1 MEAII
6 RVVPDVTPTNLSWRI
21 QCCYPPL
28 CIPAHF
34 HQYGNQ
40 MSNALS
46 SIGKKT
52 DSQSTISHRPSQLD
66 VSIGQYLI
74 NRLQDYGI
82 RDCFGI
88 PGDYIL
94 NFYSMLEKSP
104 INVVGCTREDCAGFA
119 ADAYARIR
127 GMGALCV
134 TYCVGGLSVCNS
146 VAGAFAEKSP
156 VVLLSGAPGMN
167 ERVNN
172 PLLHHKVK
180 DFSTQIDVFEK
191 LCIAATELVD
201 PIIAFSEID
210 RVLDACYRFKRPVY
224 IELPRDMV
232 NVIPPI
238 AHAFRRPNT
247 QFDSLALDE
256 AVREAVDRINQAKK
270 PIIIAG
276 VEIHRFGLQDQ
287 LLKLA
292 EQAKI
297 PIAATILGKSVVDE
311 THPLY
316 VGLYE
321 GAMGREEVT
330 QYVEESDC
338 VLLLG
343 AFMTDINLG
352 IYTAQLDV
360 RNCIYATSEQ
370 LQISYHHYP
379 NVPLEDFLDRL
390 TRANSKP
397 AHRVIPDVLRQK
409 HPVNFQPEPGRTLE
423 ISRMISRINGQI
435 DAQTIVIADIGDALF
450 ASSELVIHERTDFL
464 SPAYYTS
471 MGFSV
476 PAALGAC
483 VAKPDDRVLVIVGD
497 GAFQM
502 TGQEMSSLIR
512 LGHAPII
519 IVLDNHGYGTERFLQ
534 EGTWKYNEIAVWNY
548 SKLPEVYGGG
558 RGYLVT
564 DELEFDA
571 ALNTA
576 WADKSQLHLI
586 HAKLAEGD
594 ASQTLKRLAQRLG
607 QHI

>member
-1 MEAII
+1 
-6 RVVPDVTPTNLSWRI
+6 
-21 QCCYPPL
+21 
-28 CIPAHF
+28 
-34 HQYGNQ
+34 

-46 SIGKKT
+46 SIGKRT
-52 DSQSTISHRPSQLD
+52 ESRNTISQRPGQLD
-66 VSIGQYLI
+66 MSIGQYLI

-82 RDCFGI
+82 ADCFGI
-88 PGDYIL
+88 PGDYVL
-94 NFYSMLEKSP
+94 TFYSMLEKSP

-127 GMGALCV
+127 GMGAVCV

-146 VAGAFAEKSP
+146 IAGAFAEKSP
-156 VVLLSGAPGMN
+156 VVMLTGSPGLN

-172 PLLHHKVK
+172 PLLHHKVR
-180 DFSTQIDVFEK
+180 DFSTQLEVFEK

-201 PIIAFSEID
+201 PVTAFSEID
-210 RVLDACYRFKRPVY
+210 RVLDACFRYKRPVY
-224 IELPRDMV
+224 IDLPRDMV

-238 AHAFRRPNT
+238 AHAFRRPST
-247 QFDSLALDE
+247 EFDSLALDE
-256 AVREAVDRINQAKK
+256 AVKEAVDRINQSKK
-270 PIIIAG
+270 PVIIAG
-276 VEIHRFGLQDQ
+276 VEIHRFGLQEQ
-287 LLKLA
+287 LIKLA
-292 EQAKI
+292 EQCKI
-297 PIAATILGKSVVDE
+297 PIATTILGKSVVNE
-311 THPLY
+311 THPLF

-330 QYVEESDC
+330 QYVEDSDC

-360 RNCIYATSEQ
+360 RQCIYATSEQ
-370 LQISYHHYP
+370 LQISYHHFP
-379 NVPLEDFLDRL
+379 NVPLADFLDRL
-390 TRANSKP
+390 FKAQPMPEQRPIPEALRIKHPRFEIEPSKP
-397 AHRVIPDVLRQK
+397 LGV
-409 HPVNFQPEPGRTLE
+409 
-423 ISRMISRINGQI
+423 SRMVSRINTQI

-450 ASSELVIHERTDFL
+450 ASSELVIHEHTDFL

-483 VAKPDDRVLVIVGD
+483 VAKPKDRVLVIVGD

-512 LGHAPII
+512 LGHSPII

-548 SKLPEVYGGG
+548 SKLPDVYGGG
-558 RGYLVT
+558 VGYLVT
-564 DELEFDA
+564 NEGEFDE
-571 ALNTA
+571 ALNRA
-576 WADKSQLHLI
+576 WADRSQLHLI
-586 HAKLAEGD
+586 HAKLSEGD
-594 ASQTLKRLAQRLG
+594 ASSTLLRLANRLSARV
-607 QHI
+607 